1 MCEPNLDYDPLQA
14 AVFKALTLASSAHN
28 ALDQL
33 SGLWADRHGA
43 NAARRLSVQIAQE
56 KIFSARDLD
65 ALEQVLHPLMS
76 VAEGGPRTDA
86 YAPSQHS
93 DGRHLKQILRPGAQ
107 DLHNKIQPLMELSST
122 LLTLGRLRRSE
133 QVAQTLRGEDMT

>member
-1 MCEPNLDYDPLQA
+1 MCEPNLDYDPIQA
-14 AVFKALTLASSAHN
+14 TVFQALTLASSAHN

-33 SGLWADRHGA
+33 SEYWADRHGA
-43 NAARRLSVQIAQE
+43 NAARKLSAQIAQE

-76 VAEGGPRTDA
+76 VAEGGPRSDA
-86 YAPSQHS
+86 HTPSQHA
-93 DGRHLKQILRPGAQ
+93 DGGHLKQILRPGAQ
-107 DLHNKIQPLMELSST
+107 DLHNKIQPLMELRSA

-133 QVAQTLRGEDMT
+133 QIAQTLRGEDMT